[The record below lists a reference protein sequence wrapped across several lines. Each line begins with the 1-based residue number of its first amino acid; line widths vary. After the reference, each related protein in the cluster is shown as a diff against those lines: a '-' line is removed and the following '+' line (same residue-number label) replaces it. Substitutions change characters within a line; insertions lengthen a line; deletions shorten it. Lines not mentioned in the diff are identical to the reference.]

1 MAAKSSSAREPAASP
16 GRLPGVRFVDKG
28 RANLKGIAHPV
39 RVMRAAPEDEQ
50 EQTRPWIV
58 MFFGG

>member
-1 MAAKSSSAREPAASP
+1 
-16 GRLPGVRFVDKG
+16 VDKG